1 MSDLQIGLIALGVV
15 ILLGVLVYN
24 GWQDRRVRR
33 QMQEQFPPTD
43 EDPLLGGLPPAGIG
57 RKEPGLAMGPAPVAG
72 PADAV
77 AASSADEPAEE
88 VDAVAEAVIDIV
100 FTLPVPATQLE
111 QALSTLVPSTGKPV
125 RYFCELPSGQH
136 CAGLPAGESCCSLQM
151 AVLMANRAGALTAI
165 EWSTF
170 WTAAQSVAE
179 RFDGS
184 VEGPEQ
190 DDVVQQAQALDAVCA
205 GLDAQVGLALQLS
218 EPRPA
223 DQLRDTLT
231 DAGFARVGK
240 HMAWVAET
248 GAARFTLLFDG
259 NAVPEA
265 GGAPVSRL
273 DLLLDL
279 PNTPADSQA
288 FSRMASVGRDLA
300 QRLDA
305 VLVDDQG
312 RSVAS
317 ASDAT
322 IDKQL
327 SSMYEQLLKAGFEPG
342 SVRASRLF
350 S

>member
-15 ILLGVLVYN
+15 ILLGVLAYN
-24 GWQDRRVRR
+24 WWQDRRVRR
-33 QMQEQFPPTD
+33 QMQAQFPPTD
-43 EDPLLGGLPPAGIG
+43 EDPLLGGLAPPGG
-57 RKEPGLAMGPAPVAG
+57 TRKEPGLTTILPPVAG
-72 PADAV
+72 FATTEADNAN
-77 AASSADEPAEE
+77 DDPAEE
-88 VDAVAEAVIDIV
+88 VDAVCEAVIDIV
-100 FTLPVPATQLE
+100 FTLPVPVGQLAE
-111 QALSTLVPSTGKPV
+111 ALSALVPATGKPV
-125 RYFCELPSGQH
+125 RYFCELPSGRH
-136 CAGLPAGESCCSLQM
+136 CAGLPAGESCCALQI
-151 AVLMANRAGALTAI
+151 AVLKANRSGALSAI

-190 DDVVQQAQALDAVCA
+190 DEVVEQAQALDTLCA

-218 EPRPA
+218 RPQSA
-223 DQLRDTLT
+223 DALRDTLT
-231 DAGFARVGK
+231 DAGFVRVGR

-259 NAVPEA
+259 QAVPESS
-265 GGAPVSRL
+265 GAEVSRL

-279 PNTPADSQA
+279 PNTPADHQA

-312 RSVAS
+312 RSVAQ
-317 ASDAT
+317 ASDTT

-327 SSMYEQLLKAGFEPG
+327 AALYDQLVQAGFEPG